1 MEVLSKKCIQEIHS
15 DTRRALQTKTCPKS
29 TKETREKQV
38 IIVPNF
44 FKSTQPTSL
53 MLLLLSKL

>member
-15 DTRRALQTKTCPKS
+15 DTRALQTKTCPKS

-44 FKSTQPTSL
+44 FKSTQPTSM